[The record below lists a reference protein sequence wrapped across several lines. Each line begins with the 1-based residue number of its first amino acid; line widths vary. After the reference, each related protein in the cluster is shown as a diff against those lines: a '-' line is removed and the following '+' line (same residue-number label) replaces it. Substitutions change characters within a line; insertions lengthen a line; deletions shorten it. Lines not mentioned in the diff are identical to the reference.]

1 MRKLWTNAVPG
12 DDRMADIIFHYHQVQ
27 KFKKNQDDLLIFLQ
41 ELPKLIRGYHKCSL
55 DEAVQLAACIYRVR
69 FGDSTAQFENIQ

>member
-12 DDRMADIIFHYHQVQ
+12 KDRMADVIFHYHQVQ
-27 KFKKNQDDLLIFLQ
+27 KQNKKKEIRIFFNQ
-41 ELPKLIRGYHKCSL
+41 ELPKLIRGYHKCSI